1 MTEDLRSPMLPGT
14 AASGYERY
22 LRGTALACVMFS

>member
-22 LRGTALACVMFS
+22 LRGTALACVTFS